1 MSNVNNKQ
9 SADALL
15 KGIKFLVDNAVKNA
29 PMDKTYSGLIKGK
42 NIDNTYDVEIQGQI
56 YTHVQSVF
64 SDLKENDTVK
74 VRIPQN
80 QYSQMYIDGKPDI
93 MTRIKNNLPKPDLSG
108 YEEALKNM
116 NELAAN
122 TLGFYFTAKKLE
134 DGSVIAYRHDKPNLA
149 DSKIV
154 YKNGIEGFFVTR
166 NYTGDDSTTKWES
179 GFDSK
184 GNAVL
189 NILSAIG
196 IQAQWI
202 NTRGLKAQDN
212 QGNITFEITQDG
224 DVNIL
229 ANSFTL
235 ASKDGSGNKDILDV
249 ITGISKDQVN
259 SFINGIYNDDI
270 TNIQKK
276 LDGQIQTHYFDYE
289 PTLNNPP
296 ASEWIS
302 DEEKRNHE
310 GDMFYWK
317 SKGFAYRFLYDDEAQ
332 GYKWQLIRDSEV
344 TEALKAAQDAQATAD
359 KKIRTFLITP
369 KPPYEKGDLWM
380 QSKEDGGDILVSKVN
395 RLANEP
401 FNREDWVKTNK
412 YTDDTVA
419 NQALEIAKKSK
430 NITVNLSNDYQGVQA
445 DFDGN
450 VVTPFPDVR
459 TTVSVYYGQQ
469 NITKEC
475 TYSIATSDGLKGRWD
490 DTYKTYVVT
499 GLDKNSDTG
508 WVDITATYITVL
520 SVTKRFKVSK
530 IKNGKPSYLH
540 IAYGNK
546 DSAGNIIDFSTSD
559 PTNKE
564 FLGFYGDEN
573 LLDSQNPNDYTWTK
587 IKGEDGVGTP
597 GQKGED
603 GTSSWFH
610 NAYAF
615 ERDVTLNEAG
625 EVINIAKI
633 STTDSTGREYL
644 GVYVDY
650 SKGDV
655 PTVDSPDWRKYS
667 WSKIRGKD
675 GLNGANGLPGKDGVN
690 GKTTYFHIKY
700 APVQNPT
707 ASQMTET
714 PNIFIGTYVDF
725 TEKDSEDP
733 TKYTWS
739 KFQGIDGA
747 DGIPGVNGENGK
759 TSYLHIAY
767 ANSED
772 GSQGFSVSDSKNKI
786 YIGQYTDFTQ
796 ADSTDYKRYS
806 WSKIKGENGTDGI
819 PGKDGIDGKP
829 SYSHFAYANKNEQG
843 GIVDFSVD
851 DPSNRSYLGAYS
863 DNVLEDSV
871 DPARYTWSLIKGLDG
886 KDGIPGKNGT
896 FIHLAYANSADGK
909 KDFVV
914 SKNADSQYLYI
925 GTYTDRT
932 EADSLN
938 PDDYNWSRMAGENG
952 TQGINLVLKSNKFL
966 DETKVDTTGT
976 KALELDLVEGFS
988 SQVRG
993 KTMTLS
999 ADTSLENAI
1008 KTPAGKRNRLIAEL
1022 FVKYEDNT
1030 VEYFS
1035 ASEPITDTP
1044 KTEKKRIKKIF
1055 NLQNKNIIKQRVGIY
1070 IQDLG
1075 GGKAKISN
1083 VKLEIGNVDN
1093 PVWTPAIEDLQG
1105 QSVKTFTTNYTA
1117 QTQTELEEWSANGY
1131 GRTWEVAESTEDS
1144 KKGDTVLLKV
1154 INKAKNGTAFIM
1166 ATIDEVKGVHSLVC
1180 TSTGLIDKGDI
1191 GIPGENG
1198 APATNYYI
1206 ETNAQ
1211 ILKRGKN
1218 NIMSPN
1224 KVIARAFYTKGES
1237 ATRHPYSGRWKIETS
1252 KNGETWE
1259 QVSLSSIDENEKTYS
1274 LANLNVQIQS
1284 IRFTLY
1290 TSGGT
1295 TQPID
1300 METIPIVF
1308 DTEQLTNEDILDLI
1322 TDGGT
1327 QPIIKMIGGK
1337 LYING
1342 TLIQSDTISADAIKT
1357 GTITIG
1363 KLDQAT
1369 KDAINN
1375 GTSANTILNNNKE
1388 KWDNAS
1394 SWYTGKGQNLYNMIS
1409 KWADGAIS
1417 QNTLINGGMIKT
1429 NTIFANQIALSD
1441 FNNYVTVNEYYPKSG
1456 ITQDHP
1462 FGTGANSI
1470 IVGDHIEKKD
1480 ESSKF
1485 LALSSFQANNFEK
1498 TDEFYF
1504 EFSVKS
1510 VDGFDLPVYLGMW
1523 FYNNTANKASISQ
1536 TFQIQGTEYKKCTGT
1551 IRLNNLPG
1559 NIRDFKKFAVGI
1571 YNSSGSGFHIR
1582 NIKLYKK
1589 NGGNLIVDGSITSP
1603 KLKVGEIA
1611 GIGGGGTVTV
1621 GGFDINEK
1629 RIISQSPDGNRQ
1641 VYIASTK
1648 HNNSDAFVV
1657 QRKVNNNWINVAMIK
1672 YDGSIELRNTTST
1685 GASDSLLNIKDG
1697 GVTFKESGRTG
1708 WKDTMKFTPD
1718 GIEGK
1723 YNNYCKISMNADN
1736 ADTITGDVA
1745 SGWQRNVLGDTLIYG
1760 DLEAQTLRVRGTKQI
1775 IANTEHYGE
1784 QSFYCDETPTPIL
1797 SDYGEGII
1805 SEDGLCYVSIDDIF
1819 NESINSNIQYFV
1831 FLQKEGQGD
1840 CWVEE
1845 KSQMYFIVKG
1855 TPGLK
1860 FSWGMKAKQLGK
1872 EYIRFNDSSNISNL
1886 KFKSIDLE
1894 REYFSEYEKI
1904 LNQENQKEDMYTN
1917 NQFILMK
1924 EMENMYN
1931 EKANIIYES

>member
-1 MSNVNNKQ
+1 MSNINNKQ
-9 SADALL
+9 SVDALL
-15 KGIKFLVDNAVKNA
+15 KGIKFLVDNAVRDA
-29 PMDKTYSGLIKGK
+29 PMDRTYSGLIKGK
-42 NIDNTYDVEIQGQI
+42 NPDNTYDVEIQGQI

-93 MTRIKNNLPKPDLSG
+93 MDRIKNNLPKPDLSG
-108 YEEALKNM
+108 YEEALKDM

-249 ITGISKDQVN
+249 ITGISKNQVN

-332 GYKWQLIRDSEV
+332 DYKWQLIRDSEV

-395 RLANEP
+395 RLANES

-587 IKGEDGVGTP
+587 VKGEDGVGTP

-675 GLNGANGLPGKDGVN
+675 GLNGADGLPGKN
-690 GKTTYFHIKY
+690 G
-700 APVQNPT
+700 A
-707 ASQMTET
+707 
-714 PNIFIGTYVDF
+714 
-725 TEKDSEDP
+725 
-733 TKYTWS
+733 
-739 KFQGIDGA
+739 
-747 DGIPGVNGENGK
+747 
-759 TSYLHIAY
+759 
-767 ANSED
+767 
-772 GSQGFSVSDSKNKI
+772 
-786 YIGQYTDFTQ
+786 
-796 ADSTDYKRYS
+796 
-806 WSKIKGENGTDGI
+806 
-819 PGKDGIDGKP
+819 DGKP
-829 SYSHFAYANKNEQG
+829 SYSHFAYANKDQQG
-843 GIVDFSVD
+843 EIIDFSVD
-851 DPSNRSYLGAYS
+851 DPSNRDYLGAYS
-863 DNVLEDSV
+863 DNVEEDSV
-871 DPARYTWSLIKGLDG
+871 DPARYVWSLIKGQKG
-886 KDGIPGKNGT
+886 ENGIPGKNGT

-938 PDDYNWSRMAGENG
+938 PDDYNWSRMTGENG
-952 TQGINLVLKSNKFL
+952 TQGINLVLKSNRFL

-999 ADTSLENAI
+999 ADISLENAI
-1008 KTPAGKRNRLIAEL
+1008 KTTAGKSNRLITEL
-1022 FVKYEDNT
+1022 FVKYDDDK

-1035 ASEPITDTP
+1035 AIEPITDTP
-1044 KTEKKRIKKIF
+1044 KTERKRIKKIF
-1055 NLQNKNIIKQRVGIY
+1055 NLQNKNIVKHRVGIY

-1075 GGKAKISN
+1075 GGKARISN
-1083 VKLEIGNVDN
+1083 VKLEIGSVDN
-1093 PVWTPAIEDLQG
+1093 PIWTPAIEDLQG
-1105 QSVKTFTTNYTA
+1105 QSIKTFTTNYTA

-1154 INKAKNGTAFIM
+1154 INKVKNGTAFIM

-1198 APATNYYI
+1198 APGISYYI

-1211 ILKRGKN
+1211 ILKRGKKN
-1218 NIMSPN
+1218 AISPSSI
-1224 KVIARAFYTKGES
+1224 VARAFYTKGDS

-1252 KNGETWE
+1252 INGDVWE
-1259 QVSLSSIDENEKTYS
+1259 QVAISSADENEKSYS
-1274 LANLNVQIQS
+1274 LENLNVQIQS

-1290 TSGGT
+1290 VAGGT

-1327 QPIIKMIGGK
+1327 QPIIKMINGK

-1342 TLIQSDTISADAIKT
+1342 TLIQSETISADAIKAD
-1357 GTITIG
+1357 TITIG
-1363 KLDQAT
+1363 KLDKPT
-1369 KDAINN
+1369 KDAIND
-1375 GTSANTILNNNKE
+1375 GASANTILNNNKE

-1394 SWYTGKGQNLYNMIS
+1394 SWYTGKGQSLYDMVS
-1409 KWADGAIS
+1409 RWANGAVN

-1441 FNNYVTVNEYYPKSG
+1441 FNNYVTVNEYYPNSG

-1536 TFQIQGTEYKKCTGT
+1536 TFQIQGAEYKKCTGT

-1611 GIGGGGTVTV
+1611 GIGGGGTVTI

-1657 QRKVNNNWINVAMIK
+1657 QRKVNNNWINVAMLK
-1672 YDGSIELRNTTST
+1672 YDGSIELRNTTNAGT
-1685 GASDSLLNIKDG
+1685 SDSLLNIKDG
-1697 GVTFKESGRTG
+1697 SMTFKDSSRTR
-1708 WKDTMKFTPD
+1708 WRDTMKFTSD

-1736 ADTITGDVA
+1736 ADTITGDAA

-1760 DLEAQTLRVRGTKQI
+1760 ALEAQTLRVRGTKQI
-1775 IANTEHYGE
+1775 VANTEHYGE

-1797 SDYGEGII
+1797 SDYGEGVI

-1819 NESINSNIQYFV
+1819 NESVNSNIQYFV
-1831 FLQKEGQGD
+1831 FLQKEGEGD

-1845 KSQMYFIVKG
+1845 KCSTYFVVKG
-1855 TPGLK
+1855 TPNLK

-1872 EYIRFNDSSNISNL
+1872 ECIRFNDSSDKSNL
-1886 KFKSIDLE
+1886 KVQGINLE
-1894 REYFSEYEKI
+1894 QEYFAEYEEI
-1904 LNQENQKEDMYTN
+1904 LNQENQKEEIYTN
-1917 NQFILMK
+1917 NQFILIK
-1924 EMENMYN
+1924 EMENIYD
-1931 EKANIIYES
+1931 EKTNIIHES